1 LLDGHE
7 FHLATVLKYIPGQK
21 SNDAL
26 VAKLNSPISCKSIA
40 GGTIVL
46 EIRHQCEKWM
56 EGGIVHIELC
66 DFIPENLEW
75 SKWKQGVWI
84 EAAASYKV
92 IDNV

>member
-1 LLDGHE
+1 M
-7 FHLATVLKYIPGQK
+7 
-21 SNDAL
+21 
-26 VAKLNSPISCKSIA
+26 
-40 GGTIVL
+40 VL
-46 EIRHQCEKWM
+46 EIRHQCEKWT

-84 EAAASYKV
+84 EAAAPYKV